1 VEPSGSLLGSLITL
15 SPCPPVSSSVQRL
28 WADYVIAEE
37 GEEEGLALSCS
48 TQQGA
53 ATWLGGVSLQL
64 LPVCSGGLGGQ
75 SI

>member
-1 VEPSGSLLGSLITL
+1 MEPSGSLLGSLITL

-48 TQQGA
+48 TSKVQQ
-53 ATWLGGVSLQL
+53 LG
-64 LPVCSGGLGGQ
+64 
-75 SI
+75 